1 MVVRRSAT
9 PEVAYHDQ
17 LDGPPREAS
26 GPAPDLQADFP
37 RSLASSKMA
46 KIVDFAAFKFKLQFY
61 IFPCSL
67 FAAAPSSSSSGR
79 SGELARRVAHSAGHN
94 TQVTLTGPVNLM

>member
-1 MVVRRSAT
+1 MVSGFGKLILSDKSLVVRRSAT

-37 RSLASSKMA
+37 RFSS
-46 KIVDFAAFKFKLQFY
+46 FKFKLVV
-61 IFPCSL
+61 S
-67 FAAAPSSSSSGR
+67 
-79 SGELARRVAHSAGHN
+79 
-94 TQVTLTGPVNLM
+94 

>member
-1 MVVRRSAT
+1 MVARRSAT

-46 KIVDFAAFKFKLQFY
+46 NIVDFAAFKFKLNFIVY
-61 IFPCSL
+61 L
-67 FAAAPSSSSSGR
+67 AAYLRLPQAHRAVVVQGSW
-79 SGELARRVAHSAGHN
+79 LAEWLTVLAI
-94 TQVTLTGPVNLM
+94 TLR

>member
-1 MVVRRSAT
+1 MVARRSAT

-46 KIVDFAAFKFKLQFY
+46 KIVDFTAFKCKLGFKFY
-61 IFPCSL
+61 LAAYLRLPQAHPAVVGQGSL
-67 FAAAPSSSSSGR
+67 L
-79 SGELARRVAHSAGHN
+79 GEWHTVLAI
-94 TQVTLTGPVNLM
+94 TLR